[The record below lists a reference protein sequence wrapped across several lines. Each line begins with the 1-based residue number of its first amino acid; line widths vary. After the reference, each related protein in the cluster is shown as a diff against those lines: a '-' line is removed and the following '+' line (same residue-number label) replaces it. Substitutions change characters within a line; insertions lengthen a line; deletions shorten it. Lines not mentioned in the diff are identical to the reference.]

1 MNKTTLFAL
10 IFISLILGPSFFINS
25 GFFVFLDTVFFPI
38 YDLSYNFNYS
48 IYFNLHD
55 FFSYLIWYE
64 LFSKIYL
71 FATLSLWGYVWY
83 KISQLVLEYFD
94 VKDKKLS
101 SLISV
106 LWIVFFISNPFIYER
121 LVTQVG
127 IALWVFI
134 FWLWAYHLLQ
144 YIKKDE
150 NKYFYLAALFFSLA
164 VGIFP
169 HSLIFVILVWI
180 LFLIFFWK
188 KVKFIPF
195 VLSSIVF
202 IILNTHLFVWLF
214 ISGSNPVL
222 SATEKF
228 NYQNIE
234 VFQQNSLWGLWTE
247 VTSLLLYGFWGERW
261 ERILTPNAVNEYWYI
276 FGFFILGII
285 LFWVYFCFQKSKK
298 ITYFLLILWFLSYI
312 LALWISSNIFWFI
325 SHFLYEN
332 IPYYIGMRE
341 PGKLLWILSFVYTIF
356 FLVGN
361 IFILEKLSFLSKKYS
376 ISFHPYLQNSIT
388 YCIFIIFMILSW
400 SPNMLFGFNGQ
411 LKIIQYPKEY
421 LEVRKILWDNLQEK
435 NLILPWHSYMWCAWN
450 YGNVIS
456 NPMVA
461 ILKSENIISA
471 ENLEMWNLY
480 SNIKTPLTDDIE
492 NFIQSHDISYLKK
505 NNIKNIILQKNCWA
519 FSRYDFLS
527 DKKEL
532 KKIYEKPHLDI
543 LQIQYDKK

>member
-1 MNKTTLFAL
+1 M
-10 IFISLILGPSFFINS
+10 
-25 GFFVFLDTVFFPI
+25 
-38 YDLSYNFNYS
+38 
-48 IYFNLHD
+48 YFNLHD

-71 FATLSLWGYVWY
+71 FATLSLWAYVWY

-261 ERILTPNAVNEYWYI
+261 ERILTPNAVNKYWYI

-341 PGKLLWILSFVYTIF
+341 PGKLLGMVTIIYTFF
-356 FLVGN
+356 FLIGN
-361 IFILEKLSFLSKKYS
+361 IFIIQKATKWMKSQN
-376 ISFHPYLQNSIT
+376 IIFHPYLQNTYT
-388 YCIFIIFMILSW
+388 YCAFIIFIILSW

-492 NFIQSHDISYLKK
+492 NFISTQDVSYLKK

-532 KKIYEKPHLDI
+532 KKIYETPHLDI
-543 LQIQYDKK
+543 FQIQYDKK

>member
-1 MNKTTLFAL
+1 MNKITLFSL
-10 IFISLILGPSFFINS
+10 IFISIILGPSFFINS
-25 GFFVFLDTVFFPI
+25 GFFLFLDTIFYPV
-38 YDLSYNFNYS
+38 YDLSYNFEYS
-48 IYFNLHD
+48 FYFYIHD
-55 FFSYLIWYE
+55 ILSYLIWYE

-71 FATLSLWGYVWY
+71 FATLSLWAYVWY
-83 KISQLVLEYFD
+83 KISKLVLEYFD
-94 VKDKKLS
+94 VKDKKIS
-101 SLISV
+101 SIISI

-121 LVTQVG
+121 LVTQVW
-127 IALWVFI
+127 IALWTFI
-134 FWLWAYHLLQ
+134 FWFWLYQLLQ
-144 YIKKDE
+144 YIKKEE

-164 VGIFP
+164 VCIFP

-180 LFLIFFWK
+180 FFLIFFWK
-188 KVKFIPF
+188 KVKVIPF
-195 VLSSIVF
+195 MLSGIIF
-202 IILNTHLFVWLF
+202 IIINLHLFVWLF
-214 ISGSNPVL
+214 LSGSNQVL

-234 VFQQNSLWGLWTE
+234 VFQQNSLSWLWSE
-247 VTSLLLYGFWGERW
+247 LTSLLLYGFWWERW
-261 ERILTPNAVNEYWYI
+261 ERILSPNSVNEYWYI
-276 FGFFILGII
+276 FWAFVLIIIGFWIYV
-285 LFWVYFCFQKSKK
+285 WFQKSRK
-298 ITYFLLILWFLSYI
+298 ITSFLLLIWLFSYI
-312 LALWISSNIFWFI
+312 WALWISSNIFWFI

-332 IPYYIGMRE
+332 IPYYMGMRE

-361 IFILEKLSFLSKKYS
+361 IFILEKLELLRKKYA
-376 ISFHPYLQNSIT
+376 ISFDPYLQNIYT
-388 YCIFIIFMILSW
+388 YCIFIIFVLLSW

-411 LKIIQYPKEY
+411 LKILQYPKEY
-421 LEVRKILWDNLQEK
+421 LEVRKILSKDLQEK
-435 NLILPWHSYMWCAWN
+435 NLILPWHAYMWCAWN

-456 NPMVA
+456 NPMPA
-461 ILKSENIISA
+461 ILDSKSTISA

-492 NFIQSHDISYLKK
+492 SFIQTQDISYLKK

-527 DKKEL
+527 EKKEL